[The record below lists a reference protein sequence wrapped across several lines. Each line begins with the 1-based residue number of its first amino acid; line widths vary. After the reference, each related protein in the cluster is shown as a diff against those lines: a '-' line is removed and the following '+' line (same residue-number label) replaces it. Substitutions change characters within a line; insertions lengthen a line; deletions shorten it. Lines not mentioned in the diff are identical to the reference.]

1 MTGPGQSQP
10 LDGGSD
16 QGSEVWS
23 PADLAQQWTNAIGT
37 TAYVPMAPADIHRY
51 LGDLVQRLAAALSGS
66 MVDARA
72 ASEVGARLVAGGFT
86 GQQSLSR
93 TIEVLA
99 RALPAAAEDAAAGPL
114 ADRVVDLL
122 GALVAGYTEALRH
135 HIFDQQ
141 EEVMQAL
148 LIAQRDIERDLRASE
163 ARFREVFNSSAVGIA
178 ISDPAGRIVQT
189 NPSLEAIL
197 GCPADELSG
206 LELSEL
212 FAPEDRP
219 ALQQRY
225 QRVLVGQDLRFRMQ
239 LRLHRKDGETGWAF
253 LAVSALRDDE
263 QTARYLVSMVE
274 DITELHLLQEQLAH
288 QALHDLQT
296 GLPNRQFFV
305 SHLEAVLEQLA
316 PSAMIT
322 LLHLDLDGFSVI
334 NDGLGLGFG
343 DRVLDIVARRLESV
357 VADQQAMVARLGGDE
372 YAILIQHGELAP
384 DVGRLA
390 EAINAALAEPMYL
403 DEVGVALTASIG
415 VVQRQVGSVMPA
427 ELLHAS
433 GATLHRLRGR
443 GMRQWALFDA
453 QTDAAEC
460 SELRL
465 AAGMRGA
472 LESGE
477 LRVDY
482 QPVVAL
488 DGGRLVGVEA
498 VLSWQ
503 HPKLGVLSHQRCVQL
518 AEQTG
523 VVHAVGQW
531 LLRTAAEQAQ
541 SWLQRIGGAT
551 SPMVINLTQYQAQD
565 PDLVA
570 QAKAALAQTGLP
582 PAELELRVPVPA
594 MRTLTGTLAGEAS
607 GEAEDNLR
615 ILAELGMRTALHDF
629 GGGIGELACLVELP
643 VHAVRIAQPVARQ
656 LANTPSALPARAL
669 RAIVPMLRTA
679 GISVVACA
687 VDTKELANSW
697 RAIGA
702 DCAVGALFGRPSPPQ
717 DIQRLL
723 GAHTSADLHHFP

>member
-1 MTGPGQSQP
+1 
-10 LDGGSD
+10 
-16 QGSEVWS
+16 
-23 PADLAQQWTNAIGT
+23 
-37 TAYVPMAPADIHRY
+37 MAPAEIHRY
-51 LGDLVQRLAAALSGS
+51 LSDLVQRLVAALSGS
-66 MVDARA
+66 MVDTRA
-72 ASEVGARLVAGGFT
+72 ASEVGARLVASGYT

-93 TIEVLA
+93 TVEVLA
-99 RALPAAAEDAAAGPL
+99 RALPAAAEGAAAGPL

-135 HIFDQQ
+135 RIFDQQ

-148 LIAQRDIERDLRASE
+148 LTAQRDTQRDLRASE
-163 ARFREVFNSSAVGIA
+163 ARFREVFTSSAAGIA
-178 ISDPAGRIVQT
+178 ISDPAARIVQT
-189 NPSLEAIL
+189 NPSLEALL
-197 GCPADELSG
+197 GYPSGELSG
-206 LELSEL
+206 LKLSEL
-212 FAPEDRP
+212 IAPRDWP

-239 LRLHRKDGETGWAF
+239 LRLHRQDGETVWAF

-263 QTARYLVSMVE
+263 QTPRYLVSMVE
-274 DITELHLLQEQLAH
+274 DITELQLLQEQLAH

-296 GLPNRQFFV
+296 GLPNRQYFI

-316 PSAMIT
+316 PSATIT

-343 DRVLDIVARRLESV
+343 DRVLDMVARRLESV
-357 VADQQAMVARLGGDE
+357 VANQQAMVARLGGDE
-372 YAILIQHGELAP
+372 YAILIQHSKLAL
-384 DVGRLA
+384 DVGQLA
-390 EAINAALAEPMYL
+390 ETINSTLAEPMYL
-403 DEVGVALTASIG
+403 DEVGVALTANIG
-415 VVQRQVGSVMPA
+415 VVQRQASRVMPA
-427 ELLHAS
+427 ELLRAA

-443 GMRQWALFDA
+443 GVRQWTLFDA
-453 QTDAAEC
+453 ETDAAER

-465 AAGMRGA
+465 AAGMPGA
-472 LESGE
+472 LETGE

-503 HPKLGVLSHQRCVQL
+503 HPELGVLSHQRCVQL

-523 VVHAVGQW
+523 VVHAVEQW

-541 SWLQRIGGAT
+541 SWLQRMGGGMP
-551 SPMVINLTQYQAQD
+551 PMVINLTQYQAQD

-570 QAKAALAQTGLP
+570 QVKAVLAQTGLP

-594 MRTLTGTLAGEAS
+594 MRTLTGTPAGEAR
-607 GEAEDNLR
+607 GDAEDNLR
-615 ILAELGMRTALHDF
+615 VLAELGLRTALHDF
-629 GGGIGELACLVELP
+629 GGSIGELACLVELP

-669 RAIVPMLRTA
+669 RIIVAMLRTT
-679 GISVVACA
+679 GISVVASG
-687 VDTKELANSW
+687 VDTQESANSW
-697 RAIGA
+697 RAVGA
-702 DCAVGALFGRPSPPQ
+702 DCAVGALFGQPSPPL

-723 GAHTSADLHHFP
+723 GAHASG